1 MKVFHCNYAAQT
13 AELVKALSKVMP
25 ASREPK
31 SFHSYVVIDDTG
43 VFYTAVHVLR
53 GTEFTHLT
61 LDDTDALKLLNPEA
75 VLPFLMEYTSTH
87 SKD

>member
-43 VFYTAVHVLR
+43 VFYTAVHILH
-53 GTEFTHLT
+53 GTEFTHLSM
-61 LDDTDALKLLNPEA
+61 DDTDALKLLNPES
-75 VLPFLMEYTSTH
+75 VLPFLLGFKPTH
-87 SKD
+87 TRD